1 VDTSSG
7 SVPSVGEIGVGKLG
21 FIEEHGLWTDEQR
34 DAGERLAREVVDQ
47 GLRQV
52 RISWGDQHGILR
64 SKTVTVPDFLRA
76 LRNGHDFQSATLV
89 MDTTNNIFVP
99 LFVEGGGF
107 GIPEMSGYPD
117 VILVPDPSTFRVLPW
132 VDATGWILSDMF
144 FSNGTPVPFSTRQI
158 LRTQLDRLR
167 DAGYEYV
174 AGLEV
179 EFYITRMLDPMLAP
193 EQSGYPPDAPKVST
207 VAHGFQYLT
216 ENRNDEIDDILQEL
230 ARHLMAVGIPLR
242 SMEDEWGP
250 GQVEFTLDPQLGLA
264 AADQMLLFRSAIKQI
279 CRRHGLH
286 ASFMCRPA
294 LANFFSN
301 GWHLHQSLRDVA
313 TGRNAFTTDDGAKG
327 PISEVAR
334 FFAGGILEHA
344 AAASVFTTPTING
357 YKRFQPNSFA
367 PSKVTWAY
375 ENRGAMIRVIGGP
388 GDEGTHLE
396 NRIGE
401 PAANPYLYMASQI
414 AAGLDGIERRVDP
427 GAFHEEPYL
436 ADRPEVPASLIDSLG
451 ALREDTLFRERF
463 GEAFVD
469 YILAMKTSEWRR
481 FLSHVTD
488 WEQREYFEVF

>member
-1 VDTSSG
+1 MGD
-7 SVPSVGEIGVGKLG
+7 PALGELGVGKVG
-21 FIEEHGLWTDEQR
+21 FIEAHGLWTEEQR
-34 DAGERLAREVVDQ
+34 EAAERLSRDVLAQE
-47 GLRQV
+47 LRQI

-117 VILVPDPSTFRVLPW
+117 TILVPDPSTFRVLPW
-132 VDATGWILSDMF
+132 VDATGWILSDMY
-144 FSNGTPVPFSTRQI
+144 FSTGAPVPFSTRQI
-158 LRTQLDRLR
+158 MRTQLERLR
-167 DAGYEYV
+167 EAGYEYV

-179 EFYITRMLDPMLAP
+179 EFYITRLVDPRLAP
-193 EQSGYPPDAPKVST
+193 EQSGYPPDPPDVST

-230 ARHLMAVGIPLR
+230 SRHLLAVGIPLR

-250 GQVEFTLDPQLGLA
+250 GQVEFTLDPQVGLA
-264 AADQMLLFRSAIKQI
+264 AADCMLLFRSAIKQI

-294 LANFFSN
+294 LANFFSS
-301 GWHLHQSLRDVA
+301 GWHLHQSLREIA
-313 TGRNAFTTDDGAKG
+313 SGTNAFAAAEDAKG
-327 PISEVAR
+327 PISNVAR
-334 FFAGGILEHA
+334 NFAGGLLEHA
-344 AAASVFTTPTING
+344 AAASVFTTPTVNG
-357 YKRFQPNSFA
+357 YTRFQPNSFA

-388 GDEGTHLE
+388 GDPGTHLE

-414 AAGLDGIERRVDP
+414 AAGLDGIERGLDP
-427 GAFHEEPYL
+427 GAFHEEPYNV
-436 ADRPEVPASLIDSLG
+436 DRPAVPGSLIDSIN
-451 ALREDTLFRERF
+451 ALQADTLYRERF
-463 GEAFVD
+463 GSAFID
-469 YILAMKTSEWRR
+469 YMLMLKTSEWGR
-481 FLSHVTD
+481 FLAHVTD

>member
-1 VDTSSG
+1 VESSST
-7 SVPSVGEIGVGKLG
+7 SVPSLGEIGVGKVG
-21 FIEEHGLWTDEQR
+21 FIDAHKLWTEEQSE
-34 DAGERLAREVVDQ
+34 AAERLAREIDDLN
-47 GLRQV
+47 LRQV

-64 SKTVTVPDFLRA
+64 SKTVSVQDFSSA

-117 VILVPDPSTFRVLPW
+117 VILVPDPTTFRTLPW
-132 VDATGWILSDMF
+132 VGGTGWILCDMY
-144 FSNGTPVPFSTRQI
+144 FSSGKPVPFSTRQI
-158 LRTQLDRLR
+158 LRTQLERLR
-167 DAGYEYV
+167 EAGYEYV

-179 EFYITRMLDPMLAP
+179 EFYITRMEDPMLAP
-193 EQSGYPPDAPKVST
+193 EQSGYPPDAPKVSA

-216 ENRNDEIDDILQEL
+216 ENRNDEIDDILQDL
-230 ARHLMAVGIPLR
+230 ARNLTAVGVPLR

-250 GQVEFTLDPQLGLA
+250 GQVEFTLDPQVGLA
-264 AADQMLLFRSAIKQI
+264 SADTMLLFRSAIKQV

-301 GWHLHQSLRDVA
+301 GWHLHQSLRDVSS
-313 TGRNAFTTDDGAKG
+313 GRNAFTPGDDANG
-327 PISEVAR
+327 PISDVAR

-401 PAANPYLYMASQI
+401 PCANPYLYMASQI
-414 AAGLDGIERRVDP
+414 AAGLDGLEKRTDP
-427 GAFHEEPYL
+427 GAFHEEPYQ
-436 ADRPEVPASLIDSLG
+436 ADRPEVPASLIDSIN
-451 ALREDTLFRERF
+451 ALREDTLYRERF
-463 GEAFVD
+463 GTEFIE
-469 YILAMKTSEWRR
+469 YILMMKTSEWRR